1 MTKAELSARIKVICK
16 RLDQLVESDRQVINP
31 HAKEPVTLS
40 LRELGRYGEN
50 FAERERLHK
59 ELVALGSE
67 PIED

>member
-1 MTKAELSARIKVICK
+1 MTKAELSARIKVICN
-16 RLDQLVESDRQVINP
+16 RLDQLMESDRQVINP